1 MAFNYNSSVKAV
13 KKSLF
18 WVVIFYV
25 QKKQQQIKIRINFM
39 KLNLI
44 NAYMMYGSSISLTFS
59 QIEGYQERSLIFMM
73 NSKIT

>member
-1 MAFNYNSSVKAV
+1 MAFNYNSAVKAV
-13 KKSLF
+13 EKSLF